1 LGSLASNNERLEEIV
16 VTCEED
22 LLKFMN
28 SDFVKDLPCQ
38 FGTTIIQKHFLS
50 NDKPIA
56 TTHLHSFMFNFFI
69 TRDKYERIHVLKVIF
84 RTVDQCVNEDQIYEL
99 FDLWYKPIMLCKN
112 DPKLIV
118 DFFEKK
124 IHVVENFA
132 RHVRL
137 KLDTSLSLSFDDT
150 SMRISV
156 FVNEVMAA
164 HGPYVINILS
174 QEANASVDSF
184 ATQEICSYDYYHHLI
199 KYSSTPLIAILVLKT
214 ISVFA
219 EDDARSQCTGGNPK
233 YT

>member
-1 LGSLASNNERLEEIV
+1 
-16 VTCEED
+16 
-22 LLKFMN
+22 
-28 SDFVKDLPCQ
+28 
-38 FGTTIIQKHFLS
+38 
-50 NDKPIA
+50 
-56 TTHLHSFMFNFFI
+56 
-69 TRDKYERIHVLKVIF
+69 
-84 RTVDQCVNEDQIYEL
+84 
-99 FDLWYKPIMLCKN
+99 
-112 DPKLIV
+112 
-118 DFFEKK
+118 
-124 IHVVENFA
+124 
-132 RHVRL
+132 
-137 KLDTSLSLSFDDT
+137 
-150 SMRISV
+150 MRISV